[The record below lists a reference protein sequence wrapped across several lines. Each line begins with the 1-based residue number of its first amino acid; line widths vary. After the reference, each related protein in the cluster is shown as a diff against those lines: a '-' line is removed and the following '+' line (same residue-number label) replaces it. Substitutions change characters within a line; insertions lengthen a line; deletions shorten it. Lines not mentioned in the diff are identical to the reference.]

1 MDRPEQYSAFRF
13 VGEAPATQIVEQD
26 GGRTLVGY
34 AVVWGAVSDLRADGF
49 RHRFN
54 RGSILWAPTVH
65 ALWAHS
71 YASPLASTAN
81 KSLVIG
87 EDDTGVRVE
96 IKLDD
101 TTDGEN
107 TLKRVRSGL
116 VAGMSFGG
124 RRIGFTR
131 AEGNVI
137 DITRFVATEVSV
149 LPNPSMAETVISAGD
164 QAVEKMRAAQART
177 TKNKLDTIRLAMLRP
192 A

>member
-1 MDRPEQYSAFRF
+1 
-13 VGEAPATQIVEQD
+13 
-26 GGRTLVGY
+26 VGY

-71 YASPLASTAN
+71 YAAPLASTAN

-96 IKLDD
+96 INLDD

-124 RRIGFTR
+124 RRISFVR

-137 DITRFVATEVSV
+137 DITKFVATEVSA
-149 LPNPSMAETVISAGD
+149 LPNPAMVETVIGAGD
-164 QAVEKMRAAQART
+164 EAVEKMRAAQRRNANNR
-177 TKNKLDTIRLAMLRP
+177 LDTIRLAMLRP